1 MPSAADLRA
10 ELKVMRSEHPDH
22 VPVSKMKVADVMGA
36 IERMRHITETTPAVA
51 QSKKV
56 KMAKAESESDEE
68 APKKAAAPKMSMAD
82 RMAKIRAMK
91 KKD

>member
-51 QSKKV
+51 QGKKV
-56 KMAKAESESDEE
+56 KMADSEPPK
-68 APKKAAAPKMSMAD
+68 APKADEKAPKMSMAD
-82 RMAKIRAMK
+82 RMAKIRAMR